1 MPFKLV
7 YYSQQDSQWKADRL
21 GFGTQQSD
29 TIGYI
34 GCALTSVAMMLSGHG
49 FTESPKTLNKKLQS
63 IDGFAGAGIRWYH
76 VSQLYPQIRINSII
90 KCNDTAAPLAQI
102 DAAIASGQP
111 AIVQV
116 DSTPAPGI
124 LTHYVVLYA
133 RNGNDYLM
141 LDPWPYQ
148 PDVKKETYLMPRYS
162 QGNPLQRSILQI
174 VLFENVAAD
183 GVILMPGASTPTTSP
198 STGTPSPSGPPV
210 TVPVS
215 TDAGAQARVK
225 DDVTWGLNIRTSE
238 DTSSKAN
245 IVTVVPAGAMLS
257 IIEPGG
263 VSKIGGINQWVR
275 VCTPN
280 GKEGLAA
287 AWYLEKVPGAA
298 TVPETESSTSVVLN
312 GVEAPL
318 SEAPTSG
325 EDVPSTESTPAA
337 ESTPQKSKLV
347 VRVKKN
353 GLQVYEFS
361 SGKGKVL
368 STEKTGAKLV
378 VVEDAAK
385 AVAKVGTAG
394 KWLNVKATNNKRGFV
409 DAGSVKVV

>member
-275 VCTPN
+275 VRTPN

-287 AWYLEKVPGAA
+287 AWYLEKVPGTA
-298 TVPETESSTSVVLN
+298 TVPETESSTSVVLS

>member
-7 YYSQQDSQWKADRL
+7 YYSQQDPQWKGDKL
-21 GFGTQQSD
+21 GFGKQESD

-34 GCALTSVAMMLSGHG
+34 GCALTSVAMMLTGHG
-49 FTESPKTLNKKLQS
+49 YTETPKTLNKKLQNL
-63 IDGFAGAGIRWYH
+63 DGFAGAGIRWYQ

-90 KCNDTAAPLAQI
+90 KCNDTPAPLAQI
-102 DAAIASGQP
+102 DAALAAGQP

-116 DSTPAPGI
+116 DSTPAPGV

-133 RNGNDYLM
+133 RKGNDYLM

-183 GVILMPGASTPTTSP
+183 GIILMPGAPATSTE
-198 STGTPSPSGPPV
+198 TPQPQPV
-210 TVPVS
+210 PVPVS
-215 TDAGAQARVK
+215 TGPQARVK
-225 DDVTWGLNIRTSE
+225 DDVTWGLNIRSSE

-245 IVTVVPAGAMLS
+245 IVTVVPAGTVLA
-257 IIEPGG
+257 IIEQGG

-275 VCTPN
+275 VRTPN

-287 AWYLEKVPGAA
+287 AWYLEKVPGAPSA
-298 TVPETESSTSVVLN
+298 PEIESTT
-312 GVEAPL
+312 GPA
-318 SEAPTSG
+318 SETPTS
-325 EDVPSTESTPAA
+325 ESTVEDTEATP
-337 ESTPQKSKLV
+337 ESAPQKSKLV
-347 VRVKKN
+347 VRAKKS
-353 GLQVYEFS
+353 GLRVYES
-361 SGKGKVL
+361 SGGKGKVL

-378 VVEDAAK
+378 VVEEANK
-385 AVAKVGTAG
+385 AVAKIGTAG

-409 DAGSVKVV
+409 DAASVKVV

>member
-7 YYSQQDSQWKADRL
+7 YYSQQDPQWKGDKL
-21 GFGTQQSD
+21 GFGKQESD

-49 FTESPKTLNKKLQS
+49 YTESPKTLNKKLQNV
-63 IDGFAGAGIRWYH
+63 DGFAGAGIRWYQ
-76 VSQLYPQIRINSII
+76 VSQIYPQIRINSII
-90 KCNDTAAPLAQI
+90 KCNDTPAPLAQI
-102 DAAIASGQP
+102 DAALAAGQP

-116 DSTPAPGI
+116 DSTPAPGV

-133 RNGNDYLM
+133 RKGNDYLM

-174 VLFENVAAD
+174 VLYENVAAD
-183 GVILMPGASTPTTSP
+183 GIILMPGTSAP
-198 STGTPSPSGPPV
+198 STETPQPQPV
-210 TVPVS
+210 PVPVS
-215 TDAGAQARVK
+215 TGPQARVK
-225 DDVTWGLNIRTSE
+225 DDVTWGLNIRSSE

-245 IVTVVPAGAMLS
+245 IVTVVPAGTVLA
-257 IIEPGG
+257 IIEQGG
-263 VSKIGGINQWVR
+263 ASKIGGINQWVR
-275 VCTPN
+275 VRTPN

-287 AWYLEKVPGAA
+287 AWYLEKVPGAPTA
-298 TVPETESSTSVVLN
+298 PELESTTSS
-312 GVEAPL
+312 A
-318 SEAPTSG
+318 SEAPTS
-325 EDVPSTESTPAA
+325 ESTVEDTEATP
-337 ESTPQKSKLV
+337 ESAPQKSKLV

-353 GLQVYEFS
+353 GLRVYEAS
-361 SGKGKVL
+361 AGKGKVL
-368 STEKTGAKLV
+368 FTEKTGAKLV
-378 VVEDAAK
+378 VVEDASK
-385 AVAKVGTAG
+385 AVAKIGTAG

>member
-7 YYSQQDSQWKADRL
+7 YYSQQDPQWKADKL
-21 GFGTQQSD
+21 GFGKQESD

-34 GCALTSVAMMLSGHG
+34 GCALTSVSMVLSGHG
-49 FTESPKTLNKKLQS
+49 YTETPKTLNQKLKN
-63 IDGFAGAGIRWYH
+63 IDGFAGAGIRWYQ
-76 VSQLYPQIRINSII
+76 VSQLYPQVRIKSII
-90 KCNDTAAPLAQI
+90 ACGDTPAPLTQI
-102 DAAIASGQP
+102 DAALAAGQP

-116 DSTPAPGI
+116 DSTPASGI

-133 RNGNDYLM
+133 RKGNDYLM

-148 PDVKKETYLMPRYS
+148 SDVKKETYLMPRYS
-162 QGNPLQRSILQI
+162 QGNPLQRSIMQI
-174 VLFENVAAD
+174 VLYENVAAD
-183 GVILMPGASTPTTSP
+183 GTISMPGSSPATTPAPTPTQP
-198 STGTPSPSGPPV
+198 A
-210 TVPVS
+210 PVS
-215 TDAGAQARVK
+215 TGPQARVK

-245 IVTVVPAGAMLS
+245 IVEVVPAGTLLS

-263 VSKIGGINQWVR
+263 ASQIGAVNQWLRVR
-275 VCTPN
+275 TPN

-298 TVPETESSTSVVLN
+298 PAPEVESTTGPVPGEVEVPVSETTTPSS
-312 GVEAPL
+312 
-318 SEAPTSG
+318 
-325 EDVPSTESTPAA
+325 ESTPMP
-337 ESTPQKSKLV
+337 TPQTSKLV
-347 VRVKKN
+347 VKVKKN
-353 GLQVYEFS
+353 GLRVYES
-361 SGKGKVL
+361 ASAKGKVV

-378 VVEDAAK
+378 VVEEANKAIAK
-385 AVAKVGTAG
+385 IGTAG

>member
-7 YYSQQDSQWKADRL
+7 YYSQQDPQWKGDKL
-21 GFGTQQSD
+21 GFGKQESD

-49 FTESPKTLNKKLQS
+49 YTETPKNLNKKLQNV
-63 IDGFAGAGIRWYH
+63 DGFAGAGIRWYQ

-90 KCNDTAAPLAQI
+90 KCNDTPAPLAQI
-102 DAAIASGQP
+102 DAALAAGQP

-116 DSTPAPGI
+116 DSTPAPGV

-133 RNGNDYLM
+133 RKGNDYLM

-148 PDVKKETYLMPRYS
+148 PDVKKETYLMTRYS

-174 VLFENVAAD
+174 VLYENVAAD
-183 GVILMPGASTPTTSP
+183 GIILIPGASAP
-198 STGTPSPSGPPV
+198 STETPQPQPV
-210 TVPVS
+210 PVPVS
-215 TDAGAQARVK
+215 TGPQARVK
-225 DDVTWGLNIRTSE
+225 DDVTWGLNIRSSE

-245 IVTVVPAGAMLS
+245 IVTVVPAGTVLA
-257 IIEPGG
+257 IIEQGG
-263 VSKIGGINQWVR
+263 ASKIGGINQWVR
-275 VCTPN
+275 VRTPN

-287 AWYLEKVPGAA
+287 AWYLEKVPGAPTA
-298 TVPETESSTSVVLN
+298 PELESTTSP
-312 GVEAPL
+312 A
-318 SEAPTSG
+318 SEAPTS
-325 EDVPSTESTPAA
+325 ESTVEVTEATP
-337 ESTPQKSKLV
+337 ESAPQKSKLV

-353 GLQVYEFS
+353 GLRVYEAS
-361 SGKGKVL
+361 AGKGKVL

-378 VVEDAAK
+378 VVEDASK
-385 AVAKVGTAG
+385 AVAKIGTVG

-409 DAGSVKVV
+409 DAGSVKGV

>member
-7 YYSQQDSQWKADRL
+7 YYSQQDSQWKGDKL
-21 GFGTQQSD
+21 GFGKQESD

-49 FTESPKTLNKKLQS
+49 YAETPKTLNKKLQS
-63 IDGFAGAGIRWYH
+63 VDGFAGAGIRWYQ

-90 KCNDTAAPLAQI
+90 KCNDTPAPLAQI
-102 DAAIASGQP
+102 DAALAAGQP

-116 DSTPAPGI
+116 DSTPAPGV

-133 RNGNDYLM
+133 RKGNDYLM

-162 QGNPLQRSILQI
+162 QGNPIQRSILQI
-174 VLFENVAAD
+174 VLYENVAAD
-183 GVILMPGASTPTTSP
+183 GIILMPGASSTTTTP
-198 STGTPSPSGPPV
+198 STGTPQTQP
-210 TVPVS
+210 VPVPVP
-215 TDAGAQARVK
+215 TGPQARVK
-225 DDVTWGLNIRTSE
+225 EDVTWGLNIRSSE

-245 IVTVVPAGAMLS
+245 IVTVVPAGTVLA
-257 IIEPGG
+257 IIEQGG
-263 VSKIGGINQWVR
+263 TSKIGGINQWVR
-275 VCTPN
+275 VRTPN

-287 AWYLEKVPGAA
+287 AWYLEKVPGAPNA
-298 TVPETESSTSVVLN
+298 PEIESTTSP
-312 GVEAPL
+312 A
-318 SEAPTSG
+318 SEAPTS
-325 EDVPSTESTPAA
+325 ESTVEDMEATP

-347 VRVKKN
+347 VRVKKS
-353 GLQVYEFS
+353 GLRVYES
-361 SGKGKVL
+361 SGGKGKVL

-378 VVEDAAK
+378 VVEDASK
-385 AVAKVGTAG
+385 AVAKISTAG
-394 KWLNVKATNNKRGFV
+394 QWLNVKATNNKRGFV

>member
-7 YYSQQDSQWKADRL
+7 YYSQQDSQWKADKL
-21 GFGTQQSD
+21 GFGKQDSD

-49 FTESPKTLNKKLQS
+49 FTETPKTLNKKLQNV
-63 IDGFAGAGIRWYH
+63 DGFAGAGIRWYQ

-133 RNGNDYLM
+133 RKGNDYLM

-174 VLFENVAAD
+174 VLYENVAAD

-198 STGTPSPSGPPV
+198 STGTTQPSTTPTSTGP
-210 TVPVS
+210 
-215 TDAGAQARVK
+215 QARVK
-225 DDVTWGLNIRTSE
+225 DDVTWGLNVRSSE

-245 IVTVVPAGAMLS
+245 IVTVVPAGALLT

-263 VSKIGGINQWVR
+263 TSKIGGINQWVR
-275 VCTPN
+275 VRAPN
-280 GKEGLAA
+280 GKEGLVA
-287 AWYLEKVPGAA
+287 AWYLEKAPGAE
-298 TVPETESSTSVVLN
+298 TVPETETTTSPISETPAGEST
-312 GVEAPL
+312 
-318 SEAPTSG
+318 
-325 EDVPSTESTPAA
+325 PSTEST
-337 ESTPQKSKLV
+337 ESVPQKSKLV
-347 VRVKKN
+347 VKVKKN
-353 GLQVYEFS
+353 GLRVYES
-361 SGKGKVL
+361 SAGKGKVL
-368 STEKTGAKLV
+368 SSEKTGAKLV

-409 DAGSVKVV
+409 DAESVKVV

>member
-7 YYSQQDSQWKADRL
+7 YYSQQDSQWKGDKL
-21 GFGTQQSD
+21 GFGKQESD

-49 FTESPKTLNKKLQS
+49 FTETPKSLNKKLQS
-63 IDGFAGAGIRWYH
+63 VDGFAGAGIRWYQ

-90 KCNDTAAPLAQI
+90 KCNDTPAPLAQI
-102 DAAIASGQP
+102 DAALAAGQP

-116 DSTPAPGI
+116 DSTPAPGV

-133 RNGNDYLM
+133 RKGNDYLM

-162 QGNPLQRSILQI
+162 QGNPIQRSILQI
-174 VLFENVAAD
+174 VLYENVAAD
-183 GVILMPGASTPTTSP
+183 GIILMPGASSTTTTP
-198 STGTPSPSGPPV
+198 STGTPQTQPV
-210 TVPVS
+210 PVPVS
-215 TDAGAQARVK
+215 TGPQARVK
-225 DDVTWGLNIRTSE
+225 DDVTWGLNIRSSE

-245 IVTVVPAGAMLS
+245 IVTVVPAGTVLA
-257 IIEPGG
+257 IIEQGG
-263 VSKIGGINQWVR
+263 ASKIGGINQWVR
-275 VCTPN
+275 VRTPN

-287 AWYLEKVPGAA
+287 AWYLEKVPGAPNA
-298 TVPETESSTSVVLN
+298 PEIESTTSP
-312 GVEAPL
+312 A
-318 SEAPTSG
+318 SEVPTS
-325 EDVPSTESTPAA
+325 ESTVEDMEATP

-347 VRVKKN
+347 VRVKKS
-353 GLQVYEFS
+353 GLRVYES
-361 SGKGKVL
+361 SGGKGKVL

-378 VVEDAAK
+378 VVEDASK
-385 AVAKVGTAG
+385 AVAKISTAG

>member
-7 YYSQQDSQWKADRL
+7 YYSQQDPQWKGDKL
-21 GFGTQQSD
+21 GFGKQESD

-49 FTESPKTLNKKLQS
+49 LTETPKTLNKKLQNV
-63 IDGFAGAGIRWYH
+63 DGFAGAGIRWYQ
-76 VSQLYPQIRINSII
+76 VSQLYPQLRINSII
-90 KCNDTAAPLAQI
+90 KCNDTPAPLAQI
-102 DAAIASGQP
+102 DAALAAGQP

-116 DSTPAPGI
+116 DSTAAPGI
-124 LTHYVVLYA
+124 LTHYVVLFA
-133 RNGNDYLM
+133 RKGNDYLM

-174 VLFENVAAD
+174 VLYENVAAD
-183 GVILMPGASTPTTSP
+183 GIILMPGASAP
-198 STGTPSPSGPPV
+198 STETPQTQPV
-210 TVPVS
+210 PVPVS
-215 TDAGAQARVK
+215 TEPQARVK
-225 DDVTWGLNIRTSE
+225 DDVTWGLNIRSSE

-245 IVTVVPAGAMLS
+245 IVTVVPAGTVLA
-257 IIEPGG
+257 IIEQGG
-263 VSKIGGINQWVR
+263 ASKIGGINQWVR
-275 VCTPN
+275 VRTPN

-287 AWYLEKVPGAA
+287 AWYLERVSGATTA
-298 TVPETESSTSVVLN
+298 PETESTTNPESEVPANEST
-312 GVEAPL
+312 
-318 SEAPTSG
+318 T
-325 EDVPSTESTPAA
+325 STESTTTTEAA
-337 ESTPQKSKLV
+337 PQTSRLV

-353 GLQVYEFS
+353 GLRVYEFS

-368 STEKTGAKLV
+368 STEKTGARLV
-378 VVEDAAK
+378 VVEDASK
-385 AVAKVGTAG
+385 AVAKIGTPG

>member
-7 YYSQQDSQWKADRL
+7 YYSQQDPQWKSDKL
-21 GFGTQQSD
+21 GFGKQDSD

-34 GCALTSVAMMLSGHG
+34 GCALTSVAMMLSGHN
-49 FTESPKTLNKKLQS
+49 FTETPKTLNKKLQS

-90 KCNDTAAPLAQI
+90 KCNDTPAPLAQI
-102 DAAIASGQP
+102 DAALAAGQP

-133 RNGNDYLM
+133 RKGNDYLM

-174 VLFENVAAD
+174 ILYENVAAD
-183 GVILMPGASTPTTSP
+183 GIILMPGETSTTTTP
-198 STGTPSPSGPPV
+198 STGTPQTPPD
-210 TVPVS
+210 TTPVS
-215 TDAGAQARVK
+215 TGPQARVK

-238 DTSSKAN
+238 DTSSRAN
-245 IVTVVPAGAMLS
+245 IVTVVPAGTTLT

-263 VSKIGGINQWVR
+263 TSKIGGINQWLRVR
-275 VCTPN
+275 TPN
-280 GKEGLAA
+280 GKEGVAA
-287 AWYLEKVPGAA
+287 AWYLERVPGATTA
-298 TVPETESSTSVVLN
+298 PETESIPSPV
-312 GVEAPL
+312 
-318 SEAPTSG
+318 SEAPASESTTST
-325 EDVPSTESTPAA
+325 ETESTTTT
-337 ESTPQKSKLV
+337 ETTPPSSRLV

-353 GLQVYEFS
+353 GLRVYEFS
-361 SGKGKVL
+361 AGKGKVL
-368 STEKTGAKLV
+368 SIEKTGARLV
-378 VVEDAAK
+378 VVEDASK
-385 AVAKVGTAG
+385 AVAKIGIAG
-394 KWLNVKATNNKRGFV
+394 KWLNVKGTNNKRGFV
-409 DAGSVKVV
+409 DASSVKVI